1 MSSPALSPPEILIR
15 REGRAGRITL
25 NRPEALN
32 ALTYEMLS
40 AIAAALEAWKGDP
53 AVAVII
59 LDGAGGRA
67 LCAGGDVIS
76 LYNSSPRGAAPDADL
91 AARFW
96 RDEYH
101 LNAAIKRTP
110 KPYVAM
116 MDGIVM
122 GGGVGVSAHGRHRVV
137 TEKSMIA
144 MPETSIGLIP
154 DVGGTFLLGH
164 AQGRYGEYLGLT
176 GARMD
181 GADAIQA
188 GFADIF
194 MARADVA
201 AFVARLSDAGG
212 GHIDEIIE
220 AAADAPVP
228 ASKLAANREKIQNIF
243 AGETIEA
250 IQAAALGSAEPFAQ
264 KVVSDLRGKS
274 PKALKLT
281 LAAIR
286 SARTMTALEA
296 ALQMEYRLVTR
307 LFDDGEFIE
316 GVRALLVEKDKTPKW
331 TPATLAAVTPQL
343 VADYLGPLMTRA
355 ELDLKAP

>member
-1 MSSPALSPPEILIR
+1 MSSPATLSTECLIR

-32 ALTYEMLS
+32 ALTYPMIG
-40 AIAAALEAWKGDP
+40 AVGMALDAWKTDP
-53 AVAVII
+53 TVAVVI
-59 LDGAGGRA
+59 LDGEGGRA

-76 LYNSSPRGAAPDADL
+76 LYKSSPRGSAPDPEL

-101 LNAAIKRTP
+101 LNATIKRYP
-110 KPYVAM
+110 KPYVAI

-122 GGGVGVSAHGRHRVV
+122 GGGVGLSAHGRQRVV

-144 MPETSIGLIP
+144 MPETGIGLIP

-194 MARADVA
+194 MTQADVA
-201 AFVARLSDAGG
+201 GFVARLSDASGAA
-212 GHIDEIIE
+212 IDEIIE

-228 ASKLAANREKIQNIF
+228 VSKLTANREMISKIF
-243 AGETIEA
+243 AGET
-250 IQAAALGSAEPFAQ
+250 
-264 KVVSDLRGKS
+264 
-274 PKALKLT
+274 
-281 LAAIR
+281 
-286 SARTMTALEA
+286 
-296 ALQMEYRLVTR
+296 TR
-307 LFDDGEFIE
+307 
-316 GVRALLVEKDKTPKW
+316 R
-331 TPATLAAVTPQL
+331 
-343 VADYLGPLMTRA
+343 R
-355 ELDLKAP
+355 

>member
-1 MSSPALSPPEILIR
+1 MSSQECLIR

-32 ALTYEMLS
+32 ALTYGMVREIS
-40 AIAAALEAWKGDP
+40 AAMAAWKTDP
-53 AVAVII
+53 AITVVI
-59 LDGAGGRA
+59 LDGEGGRA

-76 LYNSSPRGAAPDADL
+76 LYNSSPRGTAPDPL
-91 AARFW
+91 FAARFW

-101 LNAAIKRTP
+101 LNATIKRYP
-110 KPYVAM
+110 KPYVAI

-122 GGGVGVSAHGRHRVV
+122 GGGVGLSAHGRHRVV
-137 TEKSMIA
+137 TERSMIA
-144 MPETSIGLIP
+144 LPETSIGLIP

-164 AQGRYGEYLGLT
+164 TQGRYGEYLGLT

-201 AFVARLSDAGG
+201 GFVARLSDASGG
-212 GHIDEIIE
+212 PIDEIIE
-220 AAADAPVP
+220 QAGDAPVP
-228 ASKLAANREKIQNIF
+228 VSKLAGNRAMIQKIF
-243 AGETIEA
+243 AGDTVEA
-250 IQAAALGSAEPFAQ
+250 IQAAALGTADPFAQ

-281 LAAIR
+281 LAALR
-286 SARTMTALEA
+286 AARHMASLEQALIV
-296 ALQMEYRLVTR
+296 EYRLCTR
-307 LFDDGEFIE
+307 LYDDGEFIE
-316 GVRALLVEKDKTPKW
+316 GVRALLLDKDKAPRW
-331 TPATLAAVTPQL
+331 NPATAAAVTADL
-343 VADYLGPLMTRA
+343 VAEYLGPLTVRA
-355 ELDLKAP
+355 ELDLKVL

>member
-1 MSSPALSPPEILIR
+1 MSPPECLVR
-15 REGRAGRITL
+15 RDGRAGRISL

-32 ALTYEMLS
+32 ALTYGMIGE
-40 AIAAALEAWKGDP
+40 IRAALETWRADP
-53 AVAVII
+53 AISVVI
-59 LDGAGGRA
+59 LDAEGGKA

-76 LYNSSPRGAAPDADL
+76 LYNSSPRGSAPDRDL

-101 LNAAIKRTP
+101 LNAAIKRYP
-110 KPYVAM
+110 KPYVAI

-122 GGGVGVSAHGRHRVV
+122 GGGVGLSAHGRHRVV

-144 MPETSIGLIP
+144 MPETGIGLIP
-154 DVGGTFLLGH
+154 DVGGTWLLGH
-164 AQGRYGEYLGLT
+164 AQGRYGEFLGLT

-201 AFVARLSDAGG
+201 GFIGQLSSANGPP
-212 GHIDEIIE
+212 IDEIIE
-220 AAADAPVP
+220 QAADAPVP
-228 ASKLAANREKIQNIF
+228 ASKLAANREMIQQIF
-243 AGETIEA
+243 AGDTVEA
-250 IQAAALGSAEPFAQ
+250 IQAAALGSADPLAQ
-264 KVVSDLRGKS
+264 RIVSDLRSKS
-274 PKALKLT
+274 PKALNLA

-286 SARTMTALEA
+286 AARKMTTLEA
-296 ALQMEYRLVTR
+296 ALVVEYRLCTR

-316 GVRALLVEKDKTPKW
+316 GVRALLVDKDKAPKW
-331 TPATLAAVTPQL
+331 NPATVAAVTPQL
-343 VADYLGPLMTRA
+343 VAEYLGPLKSRA
-355 ELDLKAP
+355 ELDLKVP